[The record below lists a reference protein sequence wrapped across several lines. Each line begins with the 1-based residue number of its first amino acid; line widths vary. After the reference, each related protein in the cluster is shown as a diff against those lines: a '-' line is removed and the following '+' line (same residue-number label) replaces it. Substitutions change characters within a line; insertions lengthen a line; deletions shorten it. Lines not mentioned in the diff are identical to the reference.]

1 MHNDNNGQS
10 SIFKV
15 KIFMNNKLFWHELD
29 FKNIL
34 TVSFT
39 NKPDEQDHHYSEDQ
53 NNQRDDEA
61 H

>member
-1 MHNDNNGQS
+1 
-10 SIFKV
+10 
-15 KIFMNNKLFWHELD
+15 MNNKLFWHELD